1 MLAMEEQRNLVAKA
15 SGRSCRFRPTSHRLG
30 VGLALALTFLST
42 GPVLLLAS
50 LVALIALPLPAA
62 LAADE
67 PVLKPDVPKFDATDS
82 PDRSTLKGTIE
93 HRLSVPPPAPRK
105 SKKLNAATSANNNK
119 PPDFQLSGAQRAQRD
134 RERVLKARAQEQAL
148 KARQPFTI
156 EQSVGIIGVRF
167 HKLPDGPAVINT
179 VFAGTPAAKSGMHVD
194 DQIVAVDGVPT
205 RNLNKDQCYDLIVGS
220 PDTPVTLSVLR
231 RQNFDVKQMVRM
243 DFNDIPDPLV
253 RRDYLNS
260 L

>member
-1 MLAMEEQRNLVAKA
+1 MEEKAQYIDAKA
-15 SGRSCRFRPTSHRLG
+15 GQKQTTEHNGARGIAT
-30 VGLALALTFLST
+30 ALLTVS
-42 GPVLLLAS
+42 LLA
-50 LVALIALPLPAA
+50 ALSGASPYPG
-62 LAADE
+62 LAADD
-67 PVLKPDVPKFDATDS
+67 PVLKPDVPKFDAVDS

-105 SKKLNAATSANNNK
+105 AKKLNANANSAK
-119 PPDFQLSGAQRAQRD
+119 PPDFRLSGAQRAQRD
-134 RERVLKARAQEQAL
+134 REQVLKARAQEEAL

-156 EQSVGIIGVRF
+156 EQSVGIIGVKF
-167 HKLPDGPAVINT
+167 HKLADGPAVINT
-179 VFAGTPAAKSGMHVD
+179 VFDGTPASKAGMHVD
-194 DQIVAVDGVPT
+194 DLIVAVDGVPT

-231 RQNFDVKQMVRM
+231 HQIFDVKQMVRM

>member
-1 MLAMEEQRNLVAKA
+1 MEEKAKITVAKEEGLTGSA
-15 SGRSCRFRPTSHRLG
+15 SA
-30 VGLALALTFLST
+30 VGHGLTLTLTFTLN
-42 GPVLLLAS
+42 VLVVMAFTIICSVAAS
-50 LVALIALPLPAA
+50 AA
-62 LAADE
+62 RAADE

-93 HRLSVPPPAPRK
+93 HRMAVPPPAPK
-105 SKKLNAATSANNNK
+105 KAKKLNSSASSNK
-119 PPDFQLSGAQRAQRD
+119 PTDFQLSGAQRAQRD

-148 KARQPFTI
+148 NARQPFTI
-156 EQSVGIIGVRF
+156 EQSVGIIGVKF

-179 VFAGTPAAKSGMHVD
+179 VFAGTPAAKAGMHVD

-220 PDTPVTLSVLR
+220 PNTPVTLSVLR

>member
-1 MLAMEEQRNLVAKA
+1 MLWMKEKPTIAVAKA
-15 SGRSCRFRPTSHRLG
+15 SSYAISRPATGRRCQAAILM
-30 VGLALALTFLST
+30 ALAISFSGVTSW
-42 GPVLLLAS
+42 
-50 LVALIALPLPAA
+50 AA
-62 LAADE
+62 EE

-93 HRLSVPPPAPRK
+93 HRLSAPLPPRK
-105 SKKLNAATSANNNK
+105 QKKLNANANAAK
-119 PPDFQLSGAQRAQRD
+119 SPDFRLSGAQRAQRD

-148 KARQPFTI
+148 NARQPFTI
-156 EQSVGIIGVRF
+156 EQSVGIIGVKF
-167 HKLPDGPAVINT
+167 HKLADGPAVINT
-179 VFAGTPAAKSGMHVD
+179 VFAGTPAAKAGMHVD

-231 RQNFDVKQMVRM
+231 GQNFDVKQMVRM

>member
-1 MLAMEEQRNLVAKA
+1 MEEKAKFTVAKA
-15 SGRSCRFRPTSHRLG
+15 GGRRDSTSSIG
-30 VGLALALTFLST
+30 FGLALTLNILF
-42 GPVLLLAS
+42 VLGATLLCS
-50 LVALIALPLPAA
+50 LAA
-62 LAADE
+62 TAARAADE
-67 PVLKPDVPKFDATDS
+67 PVLKPDVPKFDACDS

-93 HRLSVPPPAPRK
+93 HRMSVPPPAPK
-105 SKKLNAATSANNNK
+105 KVKKLNSSASSNK
-119 PPDFQLSGAQRAQRD
+119 PTDFQLSGAQRAQRD

-148 KARQPFTI
+148 NARQPFTI
-156 EQSVGIIGVRF
+156 EQSVGIIGVKF

-179 VFAGTPAAKSGMHVD
+179 VFAGTPAAKAGMHVD

-220 PDTPVTLSVLR
+220 PNTPVTLSVLR

>member
-1 MLAMEEQRNLVAKA
+1 MLAMEEQKNIVAKA
-15 SGRSCRFRPTSHRLG
+15 SGHKCPTQLIGLS
-30 VGLALALTFLST
+30 LALALTLINT
-42 GPVLLLAS
+42 GPFHSLAT
-50 LVALIALPLPAA
+50 LA

-67 PVLKPDVPKFDATDS
+67 PVLKPDVPKFDADS

-93 HRLSVPPPAPRK
+93 HHLSVPPAAPRRP
-105 SKKLNAATSANNNK
+105 KKLNAATSTGQSTAK

-134 RERVLKARAQEQAL
+134 RERVLKARAQEHAL
-148 KARQPFTI
+148 NARQPFTI
-156 EQSVGIIGVRF
+156 EQSVGIIGVKF

-179 VFAGTPAAKSGMHVD
+179 VFAGTPAAKAGMHVD

>member
-1 MLAMEEQRNLVAKA
+1 MSRYSNQTYQNL
-15 SGRSCRFRPTSHRLG
+15 T
-30 VGLALALTFLST
+30 
-42 GPVLLLAS
+42 
-50 LVALIALPLPAA
+50 PA
-62 LAADE
+62 
-67 PVLKPDVPKFDATDS
+67 DS

-93 HRLSVPPPAPRK
+93 HRLSVPPASSEK
-105 SKKLNAATSANNNK
+105 AKKLNSSASSNK
-119 PPDFQLSGAQRAQRD
+119 PTDFQLSGAQRAQRD

-148 KARQPFTI
+148 NARQPFTI
-156 EQSVGIIGVRF
+156 EQSVGIIGVKF

-179 VFAGTPAAKSGMHVD
+179 VFAGTPAAKAGMHVD

-220 PDTPVTLSVLR
+220 PNTPVTLSVLR

>member
-1 MLAMEEQRNLVAKA
+1 METKPQNTVAKA
-15 SGRSCRFRPTSHRLG
+15 DREKNTERSLARKSTLALL
-30 VGLALALTFLST
+30 GLAVLALFS
-42 GPVLLLAS
+42 GLAPS
-50 LVALIALPLPAA
+50 Q
-62 LAADE
+62 AADD

-93 HRLSVPPPAPRK
+93 HRLAAPPPTPHKA
-105 SKKLNAATSANNNK
+105 KKLNANANTAK

-134 RERVLKARAQEQAL
+134 RERVLRARAQEQAL
-148 KARQPFTI
+148 TARQPFTI
-156 EQSVGIIGVRF
+156 EQSVGIIGVKF
-167 HKLPDGPAVINT
+167 HKLSDGPAVINT
-179 VFAGTPAAKSGMHVD
+179 VFAGTPAFKAGMHVD

-220 PDTPVTLSVLR
+220 PNTPVTLSVLR